1 MELNLSDLTVLIEL
15 TQKEIS
21 ELKQV
26 MDQTDDDQLSEDS
39 AICLV
44 QIGNVA
50 GKLKNQYEKLW
61 TPNCNYPSYEEL
73 LLSDNGENT

>member
-15 TQKEIS
+15 TQKEIN

-26 MDQTDDDQLSEDS
+26 MDHTDDDQLAEDC

-44 QIGNVA
+44 QVGNVA
-50 GKLKNQYEKLW
+50 GKLKSQ
-61 TPNCNYPSYEEL
+61 YEEL
-73 LLSDNGENT
+73 WTHDSNYGSYEDLINSTNQIQ